1 MYIYKIASGAALLV
15 LILGTSPSQSA
26 QERPNEQDHTL
37 ALGLLRTINGAEAAD
52 FVEGGSYVSWD
63 TLREKH
69 SKYLDEWL
77 ATYYSH
83 DSSLHFAGL
92 PQVLPGWQVRLNVHP
107 DGKGYDVR
115 VRDIA
120 RGPQYAAVSDESG
133 VIWEAEPLH

>member
-1 MYIYKIASGAALLV
+1 MYIYKIALCAALLV

-52 FVEGGSYVSWD
+52 FVESGSYVSWD

-92 PQVLPGWQVRLNVHP
+92 PQVLPGWQIRLNVHP
-107 DGKGYDVR
+107 DGKGYDV
-115 VRDIA
+115 
-120 RGPQYAAVSDESG
+120 
-133 VIWEAEPLH
+133 